1 MASDAGHALPVV
13 TDAERAVADLL
24 PIEADPAVGRRV
36 IARVPLWF
44 HTFAL
49 NREYGLYTPG
59 VARDHRYRVPFLPLS
74 FAGERVL
81 DVGTFDG
88 FYAFLAEHRGAAHVV
103 AADNEQYVAWVRA
116 RWGIELRG
124 GEGFATIAELLGSRV
139 QYRRGDALALDAS
152 VERFDVVLCFGILHR
167 VENPLGL
174 LRRLAE
180 LLAPG
185 GRLLVETYG
194 IASDGRLDAR
204 TIEVAQPGGVYA
216 GDEYVYWG
224 FGAGGLAAIARLAGL
239 TASRIDGTFVV
250 DGHPRIIATL
260 TSAS

>member
-1 MASDAGHALPVV
+1 MARAADAVPIE

-24 PIEADPAVGRRV
+24 PIEADPAAARR
-36 IARVPLWF
+36 ALETVPLWF

-49 NREYGLYTPG
+49 NRELGLYTPG
-59 VARDHRYRVPFLPLS
+59 VARDHRYRVPLLPRS

-88 FYAFLAEHRGAAHVV
+88 FYAFLAERRGAADVLAV
-103 AADNEQYVAWVRA
+103 DNEQYVAWVRA

-124 GEGFATIAELLGSRV
+124 GEGFATIAGLLGSRV
-139 QYRRGDALALDAS
+139 RYHRGDALALEDSA
-152 VERFDVVLCFGILHR
+152 ERFDTVLCFGILHR

-174 LRRLAE
+174 LRRLVG

-185 GRLLVETYG
+185 GRVLVETYG
-194 IASDGRLDAR
+194 IANDGRLDAHAL
-204 TIEVAQPGGVYA
+204 EVQQPGGVYA

-224 FGAGGLAAIARLAGL
+224 FGAGGLHALAALAGAAD
-239 TASRIDGTFVV
+239 TRVDGTFVV
-250 DGHPRIIATL
+250 DGHPRIMATL
-260 TSAS
+260 TV